1 MIETLTLLILL
12 IPFGVFLFHSFLL
25 LTVGPDKRELSG
37 YINSLFIGLC
47 FLFSIIVIFNSVA
60 LSIVGFNRFTMNFSP
75 TNELALDSFFA
86 ILSGNI
92 MGIFIICVAAGETA
106 LALAMV
112 LALGKFKSTVELDDL
127 SEMKN

>member
-1 MIETLTLLILL
+1 MTLEIILI
-12 IPFGVFLFHSFLL
+12 FSAA
-25 LTVGPDKRELSG
+25 
-37 YINSLFIGLC
+37 
-47 FLFSIIVIFNSVA
+47 LFSIGIFGLLTRKNIVITLMSLELIFNSVV
-60 LSIVGFNRFTMNFSP
+60 LSIVGFNRFTMNFLPS
-75 TNELALDSFFA
+75 NEIALDSFFS

>member
-1 MIETLTLLILL
+1 MTLEIILI
-12 IPFGVFLFHSFLL
+12 FSAA
-25 LTVGPDKRELSG
+25 
-37 YINSLFIGLC
+37 
-47 FLFSIIVIFNSVA
+47 LFSIGIFGLLTRKNIVITLMSLELIFNSVV
-60 LSIVGFNRFTMNFSP
+60 LSIVGFNRFTMNFTP
-75 TNELALDSFFA
+75 TNELALDSFFG

>member
-1 MIETLTLLILL
+1 
-12 IPFGVFLFHSFLL
+12 
-25 LTVGPDKRELSG
+25 
-37 YINSLFIGLC
+37 
-47 FLFSIIVIFNSVA
+47 
-60 LSIVGFNRFTMNFSP
+60 
-75 TNELALDSFFA
+75 
-86 ILSGNI
+86 

>member
-1 MIETLTLLILL
+1 MSL
-12 IPFGVFLFHSFLL
+12 
-25 LTVGPDKRELSG
+25 EL
-37 YINSLFIGLC
+37 
-47 FLFSIIVIFNSVA
+47 IFNSVV
-60 LSIVGFNRFTMNFSP
+60 LSIVGFNRFTMNFSQS
-75 TNELALDSFFA
+75 NEIALDSFFA

-92 MGIFIICVAAGETA
+92 MVIFIICVAAGETA

>member
-1 MIETLTLLILL
+1 MTLEIILI
-12 IPFGVFLFHSFLL
+12 FSAA
-25 LTVGPDKRELSG
+25 
-37 YINSLFIGLC
+37 
-47 FLFSIIVIFNSVA
+47 LFSIGIFGLLTRKNIVITLMSIELIFNSVV
-60 LSIVGFNRFTMNFSP
+60 LSIVGFNRFTMNFLP

-112 LALGKFKSTVELDDL
+112 LALGKFKSTVEVDDL